1 MFVNISHYIICI
13 TIIVFLYYLNLP
25 PPLVLIK
32 NKKKHKNITCCNECI
47 HK

>member
-1 MFVNISHYIICI
+1 MFPKISHYIISI

-25 PPLVLIK
+25 SPLILIRKK
-32 NKKKHKNITCCNECI
+32 NNTKNITCCNECI